1 MIEKKRKIKFYFL
14 SMEKRADGKVLSTAD
29 VEAKFQEVVEHHMI
43 QIKNTGRKAA
53 KLDSKDSSY
62 VIELIK
68 QNDHVAYLKLGIQNP
83 ANSVALRDKTT
94 LEADDLSV
102 DPLQELEIDTFGI
115 IDFKTQIVSYVS
127 MNGSPRVSVIKDWLN
142 RIYLSQGYAV
152 TLATIYSP
160 DVLHALSRKKRI
172 TKLELDIALPADQEL
187 ENLGVSS
194 RAFDNMGG
202 RLTRTVSFIMKADR
216 GKSLFEEPGKIET
229 AINNIVGYA
238 ENDTI
243 NCFTACGKD
252 DDDSSPQTFNL
263 LDYGATVN
271 EKISASNYDRG
282 DDDKKIEIIYNA
294 YNSKKEE
301 LLSYVKSLS

>member
-14 SMEKRADGKVLSTAD
+14 SMEKRADGKVLSRTD
-29 VEAKFQEVVEHHMI
+29 LETKFQEVVKNEMI
-43 QIKNTGRKAA
+43 QIKNTERKAA
-53 KLDSKDSSY
+53 KLDAQDNSY
-62 VIELIK
+62 VIELMK
-68 QNDHVAYLKLGIQNP
+68 QKDHVGYLKLGIQNP
-83 ANSVALRDKTT
+83 ASSVALRDKTT

-115 IDFKTQIVSYVS
+115 IDFRTQIVSYVS

-142 RIYLSQGYAV
+142 RICVPKGYFV

-160 DVLHALSRKKRI
+160 DVLRALSRKKRI
-172 TKLELDIALPADQEL
+172 TKLELDVALPADQEL

-194 RAFDNMGG
+194 RTFDNVGG
-202 RLTRTVSFIMKADR
+202 RLTRTLSFVVKADR
-216 GKSLFEEPGKIET
+216 GKSLFEEPGKIKT
-229 AINNIVGYA
+229 AIDNIVGCA
-238 ENDTI
+238 ENDII
-243 NCFTACGKD
+243 NCFTAYGKD
-252 DDDSSPQTFNL
+252 DDDSSPQSFNL

-282 DDDKKIEIIYNA
+282 DDDRKIEIIYNA

-301 LLSYVKSLS
+301 LISYVRSLL